1 MLKHSLLA
9 GLVLLGAAAA
19 RAESS
24 APPRPP
30 HQVLAR
36 DIYRELI
43 ELNTTGRNGAT
54 AAAVALQA
62 RLKAAGFTDSEMI
75 LAGPAPAA
83 QCLIVRLQGR
93 GEQKPILFIGHLD
106 VVEALPADW
115 TTDPF
120 KLVEQ
125 DGYFYGRGTMDM
137 KDGVTAMVVS
147 LVRLKQSGYVPR
159 GDIIVALTDHEED
172 GGDNGA
178 IWLAQ
183 QHRDWID
190 AAYGINP
197 DGGSGALKNGRP
209 TVLEFQTAEKTYVGI
224 DLEVTNAGG
233 HGSVPTKDN
242 AIYRLSA
249 GLQRLAAYDFPLNL
263 NETTRT
269 YFARSAAQESGP
281 TKADML
287 AVAETGDPAAA
298 ARLAAANPFYNAL
311 MRTTCVATMLSAGH
325 AENALPQTARATLN
339 ARVLPT
345 ENPAE
350 VRATLER
357 VLADPQVRITR
368 FQAYPG
374 GPLSPIEPKLFA
386 KVEQL
391 AAARWPGVTV
401 VPFMGTGATDSVHFR
416 NIGIP
421 MYGLSGAF
429 LNFNEHRAHGRDER
443 LGVQE
448 FYDSVDFMYDL
459 MRKLTE

>member
-1 MLKHSLLA
+1 MPRLLPLLA
-9 GLVLLGAAAA
+9 LISALSL
-19 RAESS
+19 RAETT
-24 APPRPP
+24 ATRPP

-43 ELNTTGRNGAT
+43 ELNTTGAHGSN
-54 AAAVALQA
+54 AAALALQA
-62 RLKAAGFTDSEMI
+62 RFKAAGFTDQEMI
-75 LAGPAPAA
+75 LAGPTPAA
-83 QCLIVRLQGR
+83 QCLIVRLKGR

-120 KLVEQ
+120 KLVEK

-137 KDGVTAMVVS
+137 KDGVTAMVMG
-147 LVRLKQSGYVPR
+147 LIRMKQSGYVPR

-190 AAYGINP
+190 AEYGINP
-197 DGGSGALKNGRP
+197 DGGSGAIKNGRP
-209 TVLEFQTAEKTYVGI
+209 AVLEFQTAEKTYVGI
-224 DLEVTNAGG
+224 DLEVTNPGG

-242 AIYRLSA
+242 AIYRLAA
-249 GLQRLAAYDFPLNL
+249 GLGRLAAYDFPLNL

-269 YFARSAAQESGP
+269 YFARSAAQESGR

-287 AVAETGDPAAA
+287 AVGETGDPAAA

-311 MRTTCVATMLSAGH
+311 MRTTCVATQLAAGH
-325 AENALPQTARATLN
+325 AENALPQTAKATLN

-345 ENPAE
+345 EKPE
-350 VRATLER
+350 DIRATLER
-357 VLADPQVRITR
+357 VLADPQIKITR
-368 FQAYPG
+368 FTAYPG

-391 AAARWPGVTV
+391 AGARWPGVTV
-401 VPFMGTGATDSVHFR
+401 VPFMATGATDSVHFR

-421 MYGLSGAF
+421 VYGLSGAF
-429 LNFNEHRAHGRDER
+429 LNFDEHRAHGKDER

>member
-1 MLKHSLLA
+1 MLRRLFLLA
-9 GLVLLGAAAA
+9 LASAVAL
-19 RAESS
+19 RADM
-24 APPRPP
+24 PVVRDYR
-30 HQVLAR
+30 LAR

-43 ELNTTGRNGAT
+43 ELNTTGAHGST
-54 AAAVALQA
+54 AAARAMQA

-83 QCLIVRLQGR
+83 QCLVVRLKGR
-93 GEQKPILFIGHLD
+93 GEQRPILFIGHLD
-106 VVEALPADW
+106 VVEALPTDW

-120 KLVEQ
+120 KLVEK

-147 LVRLKQSGYVPR
+147 LIRMKQSGYVPR

-190 AAYGINP
+190 AEYGINP
-197 DGGSGALKNGRP
+197 DGGNGTLKAGVP
-209 TVLEFQTAEKTYVGI
+209 VQLDFQTAEKTYVGI
-224 DLEVTNAGG
+224 DLEVTSAGG

-242 AIYRLSA
+242 AIYRLAA
-249 GLQRLAAYDFPLNL
+249 GLERLAAYDFPLNL

-269 YFARSAAQESGP
+269 YFARSAAQETGQ
-281 TKADML
+281 TRADML
-287 AVAETGDPAAA
+287 AVAETGDPVAA
-298 ARLAAANPFYNAL
+298 ARLAAADPYLNAL
-311 MRTTCVATMLSAGH
+311 MRTTCVATQLAAGH

-345 ENPAE
+345 ENPDE

-357 VLADPQVRITR
+357 VLADPQIKITR
-368 FQAYPG
+368 FKTYPG
-374 GPLSPIEPKLFA
+374 GPLAPIEPRLFA
-386 KVEQL
+386 KVERV
-391 AAARWPGVTV
+391 AAAHWPGVTLI
-401 VPFMGTGATDSVHFR
+401 PKMATGATDSVHFR

-421 MYGLSGAF
+421 MYGVSGTF
-429 LNFNEHRAHGRDER
+429 LNFQEHRAHGKDER

-448 FYDSVDFMYDL
+448 FYDAVDFMHDL

>member
-1 MLKHSLLA
+1 MLKRILSVALVVLA
-9 GLVLLGAAAA
+9 GNAA
-19 RAESS
+19 RADL
-24 APPRPP
+24 ARPE

-43 ELNTTGRNGAT
+43 ELNTTGAHGSN
-54 AAAVALQA
+54 AAALALQA
-62 RLKAAGFTDSEMI
+62 RLKAGGFTDKEMI
-75 LAGPAPAA
+75 LAGPTPAA
-83 QCLIVRLQGR
+83 QCLVVRLKGR

-106 VVEALPADW
+106 VVEALPTDW

-120 KLVEQ
+120 KLVEK
-125 DGYFYGRGTMDM
+125 DGYFYGRGAMDM
-137 KDGVTAMVVS
+137 KDGDTAMAVS
-147 LVRLKQSGYVPR
+147 LIRMKQTGYIPR
-159 GDIIVALTDHEED
+159 GDIIVAFTDHEED

-190 AAYGINP
+190 AEYGINP
-197 DGGSGALKNGRP
+197 DGGSGVLKNGRP

-233 HGSVPTKDN
+233 HGSVPPKDN
-242 AIYRLSA
+242 AIYRLAA

-269 YFARSAAQESGP
+269 FFARSAAQETGQ

-298 ARLAAANPFYNAL
+298 ERLAANPFFNAI
-311 MRTTCVATMLSAGH
+311 MRTTCVATQLAAGH
-325 AENALPQTARATLN
+325 AENALPQTAHATLN

-345 ENPAE
+345 ENPDD

-357 VLADPQVRITR
+357 VLADPQIKITR
-368 FQAYPG
+368 FKAYPG
-374 GPLSPIEPKLFA
+374 GPLASIEPKLFA
-386 KVEQL
+386 KVEKL
-391 AAARWPGVTV
+391 AGARWPGVTV

-429 LNFNEHRAHGRDER
+429 LNFNEHRAHGKDER

-459 MRKLTE
+459 MRELTK

>member
-1 MLKHSLLA
+1 MSSRFALLA
-9 GLVLLGAAAA
+9 LLAPALLL
-19 RAESS
+19 AEHT
-24 APPRPP
+24 APVRPS

-43 ELNTTGRNGAT
+43 ELNTTGTHGAT
-54 AAAVALQA
+54 AAALALQA

-75 LAGPAPAA
+75 LAGPTPEA
-83 QCLIVRLQGR
+83 QCLIVRLHGR
-93 GEQKPILFIGHLD
+93 GEQKPILFIGHID

-120 KLVEQ
+120 KLVEK

-137 KDGVTAMVVS
+137 KDGDTAMAVS
-147 LVRLKQSGYVPR
+147 LIRLKQAGYVPR
-159 GDIIVALTDHEED
+159 GDIIVAFTDHEED
-172 GGDNGA
+172 GGANGA

-190 AAYGINP
+190 AGYGINP
-197 DGGSGALKNGRP
+197 DGGSGTLKDGRP

-242 AIYRLSA
+242 AIYRLAA
-249 GLQRLAAYDFPLNL
+249 GLGRLAAYDFPLNL
-263 NETTRT
+263 NETTRAF
-269 YFARSAAQESGP
+269 FARNSAYETGQ
-281 TKADML
+281 TKTDML

-298 ARLAAANPFYNAL
+298 ARLAAASPFYNAM
-311 MRTTCVATMLSAGH
+311 MRTTCVATQLAAGH

-339 ARVLPT
+339 ARILPNET
-345 ENPAE
+345 PDS
-350 VRATLER
+350 VRATLQR
-357 VLADPQVRITR
+357 VLADDQIKITR
-368 FQAYPG
+368 FQAFPAG
-374 GPLSPIEPKLFA
+374 ALSPIEPKLFA

-391 AAARWPGVTV
+391 AIARWPGVTV

-429 LNFNEHRAHGRDER
+429 INEGEHRAHGRDER
-443 LGVQE
+443 LGVKE

>member
-1 MLKHSLLA
+1 MLRRLLFLLA
-9 GLVLLGAAAA
+9 LTATLTL
-19 RAESS
+19 RAETP
-24 APPRPP
+24 A
-30 HQVLAR
+30 QNALAR

-43 ELNTTGRNGAT
+43 ELNTTGQHGAT
-54 AAAVALQA
+54 AAAVAMQA
-62 RLKAAGFTDSEMI
+62 RLKAAGFTDAELI
-75 LAGPAPAA
+75 LAGPTPVA
-83 QCLIVRLQGR
+83 QCLIVRLRGR

-106 VVEALPADW
+106 VVEALPTDW

-120 KLVEQ
+120 KLVEK

-147 LVRLKQSGYVPR
+147 LIRLKQSGYVPR

-190 AAYGINP
+190 AEYGINP
-197 DGGSGALKNGRP
+197 DGGSGTLKNGRP
-209 TVLEFQTAEKTYVGI
+209 IQLDFQTAEKTYVGI
-224 DLEVTNAGG
+224 DLEVTSAGG

-242 AIYRLSA
+242 AIYRLAA
-249 GLQRLAAYDFPLNL
+249 GLERLAAFDFPINL

-269 YFARSAAQESGP
+269 YFARSAAQETSQ

-298 ARLAAANPFYNAL
+298 ERLASDPHLNAL
-311 MRTTCVATMLSAGH
+311 LRTTCVATQLQAGH

-339 ARVLPT
+339 ARILPT
-345 ENPAE
+345 ENPDD

-357 VLADPQVRITR
+357 VLGDPKIKITR
-368 FQAYPG
+368 YQIYPG
-374 GPLSPIEPKLFA
+374 GPLAPISPRLFA

-391 AAARWPGVTV
+391 ATARWPGVSLI
-401 VPFMGTGATDSVHFR
+401 PMMSTGATDSVHFR

-421 MYGLSGAF
+421 MYGLSGTF
-429 LNFNEHRAHGRDER
+429 LNFHELRAHGKDER